1 MALPTLPGEME
12 ELLLL
17 AEAPEV
23 GGHAAISHAAVGGA
37 LGVDNNAGGMRS
49 LKVAHAVPLHIG
61 GGGFGGGYDGGGG
74 DGGGMGGGSPGPIF
88 RSASVRAEGG
98 ALGIVPPSPGKACGM
113 AAFDALETQM
123 EQLSTKDIITSQQ
136 PSMAKPP
143 AHPAPTP
150 RGATR
155 P

>member
-1 MALPTLPGEME
+1 MRFDLD

-61 GGGFGGGYDGGGG
+61 GGGFGGGGFGGGG
-74 DGGGMGGGSPGPIF
+74 RAEPMTGSGPMGGGPPAGGGGLG
-88 RSASVRAEGG
+88 GG
-98 ALGIVPPSPGKACGM
+98 AMAGVAGLGGYGVI
-113 AAFDALETQM
+113 
-123 EQLSTKDIITSQQ
+123 
-136 PSMAKPP
+136 
-143 AHPAPTP
+143 
-150 RGATR
+150 
-155 P
+155 